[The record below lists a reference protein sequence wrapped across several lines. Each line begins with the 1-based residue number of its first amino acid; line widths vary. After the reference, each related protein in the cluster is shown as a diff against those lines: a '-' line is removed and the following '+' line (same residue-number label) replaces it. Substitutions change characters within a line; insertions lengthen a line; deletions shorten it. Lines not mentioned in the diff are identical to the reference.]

1 MHFCKIFIIF
11 RFILSEIK
19 LQTVYFYSQLQFQL
33 FGMDSFPE
41 KIAAFSQREET
52 LPESDAALDAA
63 VESGTVMEMS
73 DGDATAAKQKVGNL
87 VSIQFHIK
95 KIASIPFLE
104 TIGL

>member
-52 LPESDAALDAA
+52 LPESDAA

-73 DGDATAAKQKVGNL
+73 DGDSTAAKQKVGNL

-95 KIASIPFLE
+95 NLLQSPF
-104 TIGL
+104 